1 MKQWDGFDECVIGVA
16 NIWRDQIT
24 VEVLVYSAD
33 AMIEILRLND
43 GMSEE
48 EALEYFEFNIEGAY
62 IGIDTPVLVF
72 TNPDWKER
80 DYELDD

>member
-1 MKQWDGFDECVIGVA
+1 MKQWDGYDECVIGTA
-16 NIWRDQIT
+16 NIWRDQMT

-33 AMIEILRLND
+33 AMLEVMRLND

-48 EALEYFEFNIEGAY
+48 EAYEYFLFNIEGAY

-72 TNPDWKER
+72 SNPDWKEE
-80 DYELDD
+80 YGG

>member
-48 EALEYFEFNIEGAY
+48 EALEYFKFKIEGAY

>member
-24 VEVLVYSAD
+24 VVVLVYSAD

-48 EALEYFEFNIEGAY
+48 EALEYFKFKIEGAY

>member
-1 MKQWDGFDECVIGVA
+1 MKQWEGFDECVIGVA

-72 TNPDWKER
+72 TDPDWKER

>member
-1 MKQWDGFDECVIGVA
+1 MKQWDGYDECVIGTA
-16 NIWRDQIT
+16 NIWRDQMT

-33 AMIEILRLND
+33 AMLEVMRLND

-48 EALEYFEFNIEGAY
+48 EAYEYFLFNIEGAY

-72 TNPDWKER
+72 SNPDWKEE
-80 DYELDD
+80 YGV